1 MPGINDQQRRFAK
14 SPSGVLVPESC
25 FTLDSSN
32 SQTTQPIPGSSGNMR
47 PFFRTSRAFS
57 SGDGCGRPI
66 WQRQEFAGRCRNV
79 AKT

>member
-32 SQTTQPIPGSSGNMR
+32 SQTTQPIPGSVMDVGASGQYSR
-47 PFFRTSRAFS
+47 PPERAQVPLFRSIGWVAFS
-57 SGDGCGRPI
+57 
-66 WQRQEFAGRCRNV
+66 
-79 AKT
+79 